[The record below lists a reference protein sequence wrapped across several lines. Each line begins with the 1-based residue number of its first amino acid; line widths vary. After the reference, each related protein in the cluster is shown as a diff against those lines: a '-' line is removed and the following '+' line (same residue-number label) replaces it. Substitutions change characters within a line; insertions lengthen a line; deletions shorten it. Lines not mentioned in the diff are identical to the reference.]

1 MMAGERDAVARQPV
15 NGRRQ
20 LGTDLGRLE
29 PVEGNDQDPHGSLT
43 GSF

>member
-1 MMAGERDAVARQPV
+1 MMAGERDAVSGQPV

-20 LGTDLGRLE
+20 VRTDLGRLE
-29 PVEGNDQDPHGSLT
+29 PVEGGDQDPHGALT